1 MQLFI
6 DAALINQ
13 TTLIALGDGGSGFET
28 GGGLATPRNNNTSPY
43 NIMVGGSSLSTL
55 GTAAQDPTLNGTD
68 ASFTPIYSLAMAGD
82 AATLWQLM
90 SGGLSHLPSTAALG
104 DWLVE
109 TAWNEYQTT
118 DQQTFVGGN
127 GPDGSSYLTNN
138 TGAGGMDTTQATPAY
153 QEDYGLT
160 SAIYA
165 ALGLNGR
172 ALPDV
177 VAPAGGN
184 MFYSTPGP
192 NMEALVGEGGTSAAT
207 PFWASL
213 ITQINYVFNDQGLP
227 NLGYMTDLLYLAS
240 VIAPGSFND
249 VTMGNN
255 TSSFSLGG
263 ADYGG
268 ITPTGYGYEAGTGYD
283 LASGLGS
290 PNGLLLARA
299 LTEIAHSQ
307 LYFSATP
314 DVIDANA
321 GGWTSGTAQTLLLQT
336 TASADATATVTAG
349 GDSIDAG
356 SAAHA
361 AYAWTSQLAQQS
373 LQSDFDGDLLALFD
387 GQTQGSLTQAIVAG
401 GESVSVTFN
410 GAAAVAAQ
418 ANLSASFG
426 FADFFSDAT
435 NSVRL
440 AQAVAVAETAGGEL
454 QHLAVEMA
462 AEIVGRSHDRVG
474 DEMRQVGR
482 DGEDAVVVL
491 GVDALDLAAQTL
503 PEGFE
508 LRHRVR
514 IAVGQR
520 RQDAPAA
527 LEQIEQRRLG
537 AGILRARHR
546 MCRHEVHALGDVRR
560 HVGDHGLLHRTHV
573 GDDAAGLERGGNR
586 LGGRA
591 AGTDGRADDH
601 QVGIPA
607 GFRQIGAA
615 MVGELQLVGEGCGLG
630 AARRRDDMLGE
641 AALAGLQRDRAAD
654 QADADQR
661 DLAEQRFAHFFAATK
676 RASEA
681 CTAFTSVSVPT
692 VMRRCS
698 GSP

>member
-1 MQLFI
+1 
-6 DAALINQ
+6 
-13 TTLIALGDGGSGFET
+13 
-28 GGGLATPRNNNTSPY
+28 
-43 NIMVGGSSLSTL
+43 
-55 GTAAQDPTLNGTD
+55 
-68 ASFTPIYSLAMAGD
+68 MAGD

-401 GESVSVTFN
+401 GESLSVTFN

-435 NSVRL
+435 NSVAWRRRSPSRNRRRRRRRERRRAHAPGRGRRPLADALQGRRL
-440 AQAVAVAETAGGEL
+440 Q
-454 QHLAVEMA
+454 
-462 AEIVGRSHDRVG
+462 RHDRRPRPRPGRLRSRGGGPGLCRARRRHHHRGPG
-474 DEMRQVGR
+474 DGNAGQ
-482 DGEDAVVVL
+482 AQIT
-491 GVDALDLAAQTL
+491 GVDAGDLIAMQLTNVTNGDTFWAFSQANEWSAANTSPICGTTAPIPGAGKTCRRRRPRLQRPRRSARL
-503 PEGFE
+503 
-508 LRHRVR
+508 H
-514 IAVGQR
+514 QHR
-520 RQDAPAA
+520 RQRPAGG
-527 LEQIEQRRLG
+527 LTGTIEAGLGERGTLVRL
-537 AGILRARHR
+537 
-546 MCRHEVHALGDVRR
+546 MV
-560 HVGDHGLLHRTHV
+560 
-573 GDDAAGLERGGNR
+573 DAATRWRRTTLHVRP
-586 LGGRA
+586 A
-591 AGTDGRADDH
+591 S
-601 QVGIPA
+601 QV
-607 GFRQIGAA
+607 
-615 MVGELQLVGEGCGLG
+615 
-630 AARRRDDMLGE
+630 
-641 AALAGLQRDRAAD
+641 
-654 QADADQR
+654 
-661 DLAEQRFAHFFAATK
+661 
-676 RASEA
+676 
-681 CTAFTSVSVPT
+681 
-692 VMRRCS
+692 
-698 GSP
+698 